1 MWEPEAQ
8 AGSSD
13 VAGPSGAEAHPCG
26 VGGGRTAGCSACS
39 RPAADAGSRSG
50 PGMPSS
56 GGSGSSSSRRGSRRH
71 RRSVGEP
78 PPGGGASAAADRCR
92 PRVWRHRRRSC
103 FGGWLLCA
111 LPALLLCLIQP
122 AVAGSMLAAGAP
134 PPPPDTSRLAYET
147 SDGDELIN
155 RLSTFF
161 QPGTLLGNSSGF
173 DLGTTRYRHGFQSF
187 RSQSLLQQAPATVKC
202 LRHSQN
208 SNDVL
213 CSGSL

>member
-1 MWEPEAQ
+1 
-8 AGSSD
+8 
-13 VAGPSGAEAHPCG
+13 
-26 VGGGRTAGCSACS
+26 
-39 RPAADAGSRSG
+39 
-50 PGMPSS
+50 
-56 GGSGSSSSRRGSRRH
+56 
-71 RRSVGEP
+71 
-78 PPGGGASAAADRCR
+78 
-92 PRVWRHRRRSC
+92 
-103 FGGWLLCA
+103 
-111 LPALLLCLIQP
+111 
-122 AVAGSMLAAGAP
+122 MLAAGAP